1 MFEKNSR
8 KFSTYVDELDSFDE
22 LVVAVEDQYGREL
35 PVPGGVL
42 LAEVGPDVGAV
53 LLVDG
58 FQSGQVADDH
68 LHLDNRLINLALEHL
83 RRVQE
88 RPTLRET
95 TTGSIYKISYDLSY
109 DYRKCI
115 ARSTYDSDLKR
126 GEISL

>member
-1 MFEKNSR
+1 M
-8 KFSTYVDELDSFDE
+8 
-22 LVVAVEDQYGREL
+22 EDQHRREL

-83 RRVQE
+83 RRVQV

-115 ARSTYDSDLKR
+115 VRSTYDSDLKR
-126 GEISL
+126 AEISLWNIVS